1 MPNPGIRLLPNAITV
16 LALCSGLSALK
27 FALDGNFTG
36 ALAAI
41 ALAALLDAL
50 DGRLARLLDATS
62 RIGAELDSLAD
73 SVSFGVAPAV
83 VLFVWSLHGIR
94 VGWPVALVFTVCVVL
109 RLARF
114 NTLLDD
120 TEALPFTKEFFIGI
134 PSPAGALL
142 ALLPLTVFLH
152 LGPGWWT
159 APAPVAAWTIA
170 VALAMVSRLP
180 TLSMKTVR
188 VAPRAVAPLL
198 VLIAGLAAAV
208 ITFPFASLAA
218 AMVLYLLHVPYA
230 SYRYQWLARH
240 PSAWEVP
247 PRQRRVIRRT
257 ARSMRRLGL
266 RPPLRRRVAGAAV
279 GAAARAG
286 AVVRRR
292 RGGEANGQMPS
303 EHRSPRLGL
312 RRHP

>member
-1 MPNPGIRLLPNAITV
+1 MPNAGAGIRLLPNAITV

-27 FALDGNFTG
+27 FALDGNYTG

-41 ALAALLDAL
+41 GLAALLDAL

-83 VLFVWSLHGIR
+83 VLFVWSLHDIR
-94 VGWPVALVFTVCVVL
+94 IGWPVALVFTVCVVL

-120 TEALPFTKEFFIGI
+120 IEALPFAKEFFVGI

-152 LGPGWWT
+152 LGAGWWSS
-159 APAPVAAWTIA
+159 PLPVAAWTIA

-188 VAPRAVAPLL
+188 VPARAVAPLL

-208 ITFPFASLAA
+208 ITFPFASLGA
-218 AMVLYLLHVPYA
+218 AMLLYLVHVPYA
-230 SYRYQWLARH
+230 SWRYRWLARH

-257 ARSMRRLGL
+257 VRSMRRLGL
-266 RPPLRRRVAGAAV
+266 RPPLRRRVA

-292 RGGEANGQMPS
+292 RGGEANGQI
-303 EHRSPRLGL
+303 PRQRRALRIGL

>member
-1 MPNPGIRLLPNAITV
+1 MPNAGAGIRLLPNAITV

-27 FALDGNFTG
+27 FALDGNYTG

-41 ALAALLDAL
+41 GLAALLDAL

-83 VLFVWSLHGIR
+83 VLFVWSLHDIR
-94 VGWPVALVFTVCVVL
+94 IGWPVALVFTVCVVL

-120 TEALPFTKEFFIGI
+120 IEALPFAKEFFVGI

-152 LGPGWWT
+152 LGAGWWSS
-159 APAPVAAWTIA
+159 PLPVAAWTIA

-188 VAPRAVAPLL
+188 VSARAVAPLL

-208 ITFPFASLAA
+208 ITFPFASLGA
-218 AMVLYLLHVPYA
+218 AMLLYLVHVPYA
-230 SYRYQWLARH
+230 SYRYRWLARH

-257 ARSMRRLGL
+257 VRSMRRLGL
-266 RPPLRRRVAGAAV
+266 RPPLRRRVA

-292 RGGEANGQMPS
+292 RGGEANGQI
-303 EHRSPRLGL
+303 PRQRRALRIGL

>member
-1 MPNPGIRLLPNAITV
+1 MPGAGVRLLPNAITV

-27 FALDGNFTG
+27 FALGGNYAG

-41 ALAALLDAL
+41 SLAALLDAL

-73 SVSFGVAPAV
+73 GISFGVVPAV
-83 VLFVWSLHGIR
+83 VLFIWALDDTRAGWS
-94 VGWPVALVFTVCVVL
+94 VALVFTVCVIL

-120 TEALPFTKEFFIGI
+120 TEALPFVKEFFVGV

-142 ALLPLTVFLH
+142 ALLPLTVFLQF
-152 LGPGWWT
+152 GGGWWS
-159 APAPVAAWTIA
+159 APVTVAVWTVLVA
-170 VALAMVSRLP
+170 VAMVSRLP
-180 TLSMKTVR
+180 TLSAKTIR
-188 VAPRAVAPLL
+188 VPARAVAPLL

-208 ITFPFASLAA
+208 ITFPFASLGL
-218 AMVLYLLHVPYA
+218 AMLGYVAHIPYA
-230 SYRYQWLARH
+230 SYRFRWLARH

-247 PRQRRVIRRT
+247 PRQRRAIRRT

-266 RPPLRRRVAGAAV
+266 RPPLRRRVAGAA
-279 GAAARAG
+279 ARAG

-292 RGGEANGQMPS
+292 RNGDRNGEV
-303 EHRSPRLGL
+303 PRDS
-312 RRHP
+312 RRTRRIGVRRRP

>member
-1 MPNPGIRLLPNAITV
+1 MPNAGAGIRLLPNAITV

-27 FALDGNFTG
+27 FALDGNYTG

-41 ALAALLDAL
+41 GLAALLDAL

-83 VLFVWSLHGIR
+83 VLFVWSLHDIR
-94 VGWPVALVFTVCVVL
+94 IGWPVALVFTVCVVL

-120 TEALPFTKEFFIGI
+120 IEALPFAKEFFVGI

-152 LGPGWWT
+152 LGAGWWSS
-159 APAPVAAWTIA
+159 PLPVAAWTIA

-188 VAPRAVAPLL
+188 VPARAVAPLL

-208 ITFPFASLAA
+208 ITFPFASLGA
-218 AMVLYLLHVPYA
+218 AMLLYLVHVPYA
-230 SYRYQWLARH
+230 SYRYRWLARH

-257 ARSMRRLGL
+257 VRSMRRLGL
-266 RPPLRRRVAGAAV
+266 RPPLRRRVA

-292 RGGEANGQMPS
+292 RGGEANGQI
-303 EHRSPRLGL
+303 PRQRRALRIGL

>member
-1 MPNPGIRLLPNAITV
+1 MSNAGAGIRLLPNVITV

-27 FALDGNFTG
+27 FALDANFTG

-41 ALAALLDAL
+41 GLAALLDAL

-94 VGWPVALVFTVCVVL
+94 IGWPVALVFTVCVVL

-120 TEALPFTKEFFIGI
+120 TEALPFAKEFFVGV

-142 ALLPLTVFLH
+142 ALLPLTIFLH
-152 LGPGWWT
+152 LGAGWWSSPL
-159 APAPVAAWTIA
+159 AVAAWTIA

-188 VAPRAVAPLL
+188 VPARAVAPLL

-208 ITFPFASLAA
+208 FTFPFASLAA
-218 AMVLYLLHVPYA
+218 AMVLYLVHVPYA
-230 SYRYQWLARH
+230 SYRYRWLARH

-257 ARSMRRLGL
+257 ARSMRHLGL
-266 RPPLRRRVAGAAV
+266 RPPLRRRVAGAA
-279 GAAARAG
+279 ARAG

-292 RGGEANGQMPS
+292 RGAESNGQG
-303 EHRSPRLGL
+303 PRERRARRIGL